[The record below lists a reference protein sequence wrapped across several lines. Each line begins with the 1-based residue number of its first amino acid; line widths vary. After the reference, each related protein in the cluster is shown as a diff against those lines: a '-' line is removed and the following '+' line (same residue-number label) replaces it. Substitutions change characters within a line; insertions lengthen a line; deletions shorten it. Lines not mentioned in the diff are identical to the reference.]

1 MSLQFSDTSTYKGI
15 IQIIEKECGFNR
27 GDISGN
33 SDRLK
38 EFTADVNMT
47 IDDYIELAIK
57 SSGRWQFDD
66 SGHTD
71 YPIITTNLVSTQ
83 RDYSF
88 TTDEDGN
95 LILDIYRVAILPSA
109 TATVYEEITP
119 VDAQTDK
126 NSDFVANN
134 TSITGIPSE
143 YDKTANGIFLN
154 PIPNYNAT
162 NGLKV
167 YINREGSYFTTSD
180 TTKKPGVPGIHHEYF
195 ALKSSLRYA
204 RRKSLSNLNALEKAV
219 IDFEGSERLGVAGKI
234 AEYFSKREKDDITR
248 LTGEPIIYE

>member
-1 MSLQFSDTSTYKGI
+1 M
-15 IQIIEKECGFNR
+15 IEKECGFNR

-33 SDRLK
+33 SNLLK

-47 IDDYIELAIK
+47 LDDYIALAIK
-57 SSGRWQFDD
+57 SSGTWQIDD

-71 YPIITTNLVSTQ
+71 YPIIKTNLVASQ

-95 LILDIYRVAILPSA
+95 LILDIHRVFIRTGTTEP
-109 TATVYEEITP
+109 YIEIFP
-119 VDAQTDK
+119 VDVQ
-126 NSDFVANN
+126 SDRE
-134 TSITGIPSE
+134 SIISKIADGLETEGTPYR
-143 YDKTANGIFLN
+143 YDKTANAIFLDPVPDTN
-154 PIPNYNAT
+154 VT

-195 ALKSSLRYA
+195 ALKPALRYA
-204 RRKSLSNLNALEKAV
+204 RRKGLSNLKDLEKAV
-219 IDFEGSERLGVAGKI
+219 LDFEGSERLRITGKI
-234 AEYFSKREKDDITR
+234 QEYFSQREKDVR
-248 LTGEPIIYE
+248 HIIKGKRILYI